1 MVVNSGG
8 IGISGN
14 ASCDSGRVPTCTLPS
29 PPPAKTPASLTWVTP
44 LTALTVT
51 SGASGPGS
59 VSVGI
64 VLAFVHGL
72 SSEPA
77 VGVGSVW
84 PSSVPL
90 TAVAAQR

>member
-1 MVVNSGG
+1 MVVSSVG
-8 IGISGN
+8 IGMSGS
-14 ASCDSGRVPTCTLPS
+14 ASCDSGRAPTCTLPR

-44 LTALTVT
+44 LTALTLT

-59 VSVGI
+59 DSVGI
-64 VLAFVHGL
+64 VLAFAHGL

-84 PSSVPL
+84 PRSVPL